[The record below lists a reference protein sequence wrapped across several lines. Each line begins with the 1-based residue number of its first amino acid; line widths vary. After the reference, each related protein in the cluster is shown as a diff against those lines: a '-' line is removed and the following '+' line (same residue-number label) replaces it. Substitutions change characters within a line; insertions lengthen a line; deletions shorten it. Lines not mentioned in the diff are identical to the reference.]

1 MTTSTTMGCLDPG
14 DACSAGDTCCDV
26 GMYYSTRA
34 HCTYIVFHIQ
44 ILFANSFLSFQY
56 LGVHAIVLWE
66 IACAHH
72 ADEKNQSKKTFHFIV
87 GLSLLVVL
95 LLKLMLRSL
104 SSMNSSPPKAAMHRL
119 DMWKLLLH

>member
-1 MTTSTTMGCLDPG
+1 
-14 DACSAGDTCCDV
+14 
-26 GMYYSTRA
+26 MYYSTRA

-72 ADEKNQSKKTFHFIV
+72 ADEKAHPGVFVLEPFPGAV
-87 GLSLLVVL
+87 PGLRV
-95 LLKLMLRSL
+95 R
-104 SSMNSSPPKAAMHRL
+104 
-119 DMWKLLLH
+119 